1 MEKINVFA
9 LGGLD
14 ECGKNMYIIEV
25 GDDIYVVEAGSKYPD
40 KTSPGVDV
48 IIPNYDFLL
57 ENKDRIRGVFIS
69 HGHLDQLGALAYIY
83 KNHQLDAPIYATSVT
98 IAFIKRHAKD
108 VGIQNDYHLL
118 K

>member
-48 IIPNYDFLL
+48 IIPNYDYLL
-57 ENKDRIRGVFIS
+57 EKQRPHSWSFHFSWSFRSIRRF
-69 HGHLDQLGALAYIY
+69 
-83 KNHQLDAPIYATSVT
+83 SV
-98 IAFIKRHAKD
+98 
-108 VGIQNDYHLL
+108 YL
-118 K
+118 

>member
-48 IIPNYDFLL
+48 IIPNYDF
-57 ENKDRIRGVFIS
+57 
-69 HGHLDQLGALAYIY
+69 Y
-83 KNHQLDAPIYATSVT
+83 
-98 IAFIKRHAKD
+98 
-108 VGIQNDYHLL
+108 
-118 K
+118 

>member
-40 KTSPGVDV
+40 KTSPGR
-48 IIPNYDFLL
+48 FF
-57 ENKDRIRGVFIS
+57 IRKQRPHSWSFHFSWSFRSIRRF
-69 HGHLDQLGALAYIY
+69 
-83 KNHQLDAPIYATSVT
+83 SV
-98 IAFIKRHAKD
+98 
-108 VGIQNDYHLL
+108 YL
-118 K
+118 